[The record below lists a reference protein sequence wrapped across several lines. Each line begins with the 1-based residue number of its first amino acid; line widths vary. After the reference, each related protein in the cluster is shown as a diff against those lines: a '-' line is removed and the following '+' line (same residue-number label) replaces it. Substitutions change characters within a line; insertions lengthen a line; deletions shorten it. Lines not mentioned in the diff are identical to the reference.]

1 MRERVGSEQARTQA
15 RVERGVGKGWGW
27 ARKRGRLKE
36 RNTKREK
43 KRLSFLIQKDLF
55 HFCKTFS
62 NQTLH
67 HIFEIILGLV
77 LDYFEG

>member
-1 MRERVGSEQARTQA
+1 MRERVGSERARTQA

-43 KRLSFLIQKDLF
+43 KRLSF
-55 HFCKTFS
+55 
-62 NQTLH
+62 
-67 HIFEIILGLV
+67 
-77 LDYFEG
+77 